1 MRGFFIIMENRKAFN
16 FYRSYYDVAMKLS
29 NEDRCEFLTAL
40 LQKQFDGIEPKL
52 TGMAEFAYISQRH
65 AIDSQLKG
73 FVSKTQSTPPEP
85 PYQAPTEPPYQPPSV
100 QEQGEEKEKGEEQV
114 QVQDL
119 VDTSTENYDDII
131 FGNKSVEGLDKVLEK
146 WLKNER
152 A

>member
-1 MRGFFIIMENRKAFN
+1 MENRKAFN

-65 AIDSQLKG
+65 AIDSQIKG
-73 FVSKTQSTPPEP
+73 FVSKTKST
-85 PYQAPTEPPYQPPSV
+85 PTEPPYQPPTEPPTEPPSV
-100 QEQGEEKEKGEEQV
+100 QEQGEEQEKEKEKGQGEV

-131 FGNKSVEGLDKVLEK
+131 FGNKSVEGLDKVLER
-146 WLKNER
+146 WDIL
-152 A
+152 

>member
-1 MRGFFIIMENRKAFN
+1 
-16 FYRSYYDVAMKLS
+16 MKLS

-65 AIDSQLKG
+65 AIDSQIKG
-73 FVSKTQSTPPEP
+73 FVSKTKST
-85 PYQAPTEPPYQPPSV
+85 PTEPPYQPPTEPPTEPPSV
-100 QEQGEEKEKGEEQV
+100 QEQGEEQEKEKEKGQGEV

-131 FGNKSVEGLDKVLEK
+131 FGNKSVEGLDKVLER
-146 WLKNER
+146 WDIL
-152 A
+152 

>member
-1 MRGFFIIMENRKAFN
+1 MEKRKAFN
-16 FYRSYYDVAMKLS
+16 FYRSYYDVAMNLS

-65 AIDSQLKG
+65 AIDSQIKG
-73 FVSKTQSTPPEP
+73 FVSKTKSS
-85 PYQAPTEPPYQPPSV
+85 PTEPPYQPPSV
-100 QEQGEEKEKGEEQV
+100 QEEEQEKEKEKEKEKGEEKV

-131 FGNKSVEGLDKVLEK
+131 FGNKSVEGLDKVLER
-146 WLKNER
+146 WDIV
-152 A
+152 